1 MATVPVVRLEAVY
14 KTYAMGGYQ
23 VAAVRGID
31 MEVSRGEVVAVMGRS
46 GSGKS
51 TLLNLIGTL
60 DRPDRGR
67 IWLDGVETTHMPSP
81 LLPHI
86 RRAKLGIVFQSHNL
100 IPTLKAWENVALPMR
115 YAGVTRT
122 EARRQAEAA
131 LEQVGLATR
140 AHHRSTDL
148 SGGEQQRVAIAR
160 ALALEPPLL
169 LADEPTGSLDSE
181 NAADVLRLLRRLI
194 EEHEG
199 HEGRHR
205 SVLMVTHDPLVNEV
219 ADRVLHISDGR
230 LT

>member
-1 MATVPVVRLEAVY
+1 MAMLPVVRLEAVY
-14 KTYAMGGYQ
+14 KTYVMGSHQ
-23 VAAVRGID
+23 VAAVRGVD
-31 MEVSRGEVVAVMGRS
+31 LEVTRGEVVAVMGRS

-67 IWLDGVETTHMPSP
+67 IWLDGVETTRMPP
-81 LLPHI
+81 ALLPHV

-115 YAGVTRT
+115 YAGVPRK

-140 AHHRSTDL
+140 VHHRSTEL

-194 EEHEG
+194 EG
-199 HEGRHR
+199 HEGERSQR

-219 ADRVLHISDGR
+219 ADRVLHISDGM